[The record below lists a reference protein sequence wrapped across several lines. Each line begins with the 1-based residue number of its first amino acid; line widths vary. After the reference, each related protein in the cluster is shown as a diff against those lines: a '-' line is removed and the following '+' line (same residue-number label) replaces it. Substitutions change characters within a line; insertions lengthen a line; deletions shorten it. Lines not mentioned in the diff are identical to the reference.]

1 MYNGYT
7 AQAVINGTVSLSR
20 RNLPSVPG
28 WMSYIS
34 KTNDVFSA
42 TAHSIIV
49 AKYLFNNLDFINAM
63 RLDGA
68 NPSKALSY
76 LPQASWLEKLGTV
89 VSLFDVGLTIYDNL
103 QQGNSLSESLLDGGL
118 SFLKGQLA
126 VKIGGFVGGNVSGLV
141 GAWFG
146 NLIPVPVV
154 GTFIGFAVGTGVGI
168 VVSWFIDDILGLIK
182 DGLLDWM
189 FD

>member
-1 MYNGYT
+1 M
-7 AQAVINGTVSLSR
+7 
-20 RNLPSVPG
+20 
-28 WMSYIS
+28 
-34 KTNDVFSA
+34 
-42 TAHSIIV
+42 
-49 AKYLFNNLDFINAM
+49 
-63 RLDGA
+63 
-68 NPSKALSY
+68 
-76 LPQASWLEKLGTV
+76 
-89 VSLFDVGLTIYDNL
+89 
-103 QQGNSLSESLLDGGL
+103 SESLLDGGL

-126 VKIGGFVGGNVSGLV
+126 VKIGGFVGRNVSGLV

-146 NLIPVPVV
+146 NLIPVSIV